1 MLIQVNEI
9 IFKDEFMIS
18 RVQIEEIR
26 LQPQGRLDLQGG
38 EWLQQQLK
46 TIAPR
51 RYKVW
56 VIDLSEVESIDS
68 PGLSALISG
77 LKLARES
84 NARLVLCSLRPSARL
99 IFEITQL
106 DRAFDIFESYDALL
120 TALVVPNSIVPALEV
135 AQ

>member
-1 MLIQVNEI
+1 MV
-9 IFKDEFMIS
+9 S
-18 RVQIEEIR
+18 RGQIEEIR

-51 RYKVW
+51 RYTVW
-56 VIDLSEVESIDS
+56 VIDFSEVEFIDS

-77 LKLARES
+77 LELARAS
-84 NARLVLCSLRPSARL
+84 NARLVLCSLRPSAQL

-106 DRAFDIFESYDALL
+106 DRAFNIFESYDALL
-120 TALVVPNSIVPALEV
+120 TDLVIPEPIVAALGVT
-135 AQ
+135 

>member
-1 MLIQVNEI
+1 
-9 IFKDEFMIS
+9 MIS
-18 RVQIEEIR
+18 RGQIEEIR

-38 EWLQQQLK
+38 ERLQQQLE

-51 RYKVW
+51 RYEIW
-56 VIDLSEVESIDS
+56 VIDLSEVEFIDS

-77 LKLARES
+77 LELARES

-120 TALVVPNSIVPALEV
+120 TTLVIPESTIPTSRSMRVEKLGIY
-135 AQ
+135 

>member
-1 MLIQVNEI
+1 MVSIG
-9 IFKDEFMIS
+9 
-18 RVQIEEIR
+18 QIEEIR

-51 RYKVW
+51 RYKIW
-56 VIDLSEVESIDS
+56 VIDLSEVEFIDS

-77 LKLARES
+77 LELSRES

-99 IFEITQL
+99 VFEITQL
-106 DRAFDIFESYDALL
+106 DRAFDIFESYDVLL
-120 TALVVPNSIVPALEV
+120 TALIIPESIIPALEV
-135 AQ
+135 A

>member
-1 MLIQVNEI
+1 MV
-9 IFKDEFMIS
+9 S
-18 RVQIEEIR
+18 RGQIEEIR

-56 VIDLSEVESIDS
+56 VIDFSNVEFIDS
-68 PGLSALISG
+68 LGLSALISG
-77 LKLARES
+77 LELARAS
-84 NARLVLCSLRPSARL
+84 NARLVLCSLRPSAQL

-106 DRAFDIFESYDALL
+106 DRAFDIFESHNALM
-120 TALVVPNSIVPALEV
+120 TALATLESIVPALEIV
-135 AQ
+135 